1 MMVAAK
7 KVVED
12 LLGPLVKNTGAKLT
26 FTTKHRQIKLAAMQ
40 DQMDSSGDADDNSV
54 EKLRQAFQQL
64 SQVRHASTKKVKKDA
79 HRRRSDPE
87 TGPEITLAQ
96 LRKSRREI
104 MRKAQLRASEIK
116 KSASRLIR
124 AEARDREGSDGMA
137 TKQWCI
143 LYYSMLLSQKV
154 L

>member
-1 MMVAAK
+1 MVAAK

-79 HRRRSDPE
+79 SSSPLRSRDWPRNN
-87 TGPEITLAQ
+87 PRSIAQIT
-96 LRKSRREI
+96 
-104 MRKAQLRASEIK
+104 
-116 KSASRLIR
+116 
-124 AEARDREGSDGMA
+124 ARDHEKSS
-137 TKQWCI
+137 TKGVGDQEEC
-143 LYYSMLLSQKV
+143 L
-154 L
+154 